1 MSYLDRLRAREM
13 AHRPPTPTDKT
24 DETHPAS
31 GIGGSVGIPGGH
43 IREIEIAHR
52 PPTPTDRTAE
62 TGGAQSQCP
71 AQGTDKTAETEP
83 AQGIG
88 GSVGAP
94 GGDIRKI
101 EGDRARPM
109 WRVVQSDGQTW
120 VSCFAPAATLA
131 EVLERYPQAQAEP
144 VPEPDPGDPLD
155 PETQARILGWLDALG
170 EDCPQTRREV
180 LQRAQA
186 DPEARA
192 RYLALAQAATAPRT
206 ETPTPRPEHRRGTS
220 DPGDRP
226 C

>member
-1 MSYLDRLRAREM
+1 MSYLDRLRARVIPD
-13 AHRPPTPTDKT
+13 RPPCPNDKT
-24 DETHPAS
+24 DETQLPA
-31 GIGGSVGIPGGH
+31 GIGGSVS
-43 IREIEIAHR
+43 
-52 PPTPTDRTAE
+52 TPRGVFA
-62 TGGAQSQCP
+62 
-71 AQGTDKTAETEP
+71 
-83 AQGIG
+83 
-88 GSVGAP
+88 
-94 GGDIRKI
+94 KI
-101 EGDRARPM
+101 EGDGARRL
-109 WRVVQSDGQTW
+109 WRVVQPDGQTW

-192 RYLALAQAATAPRT
+192 RYLVLAQAATAPRT
-206 ETPTPRPEHRRGTS
+206 ETPAPRPEHRRGTS
-220 DPGDRP
+220 DQRDRP